1 MGVEKKVTVLH
12 HHPQGDDEPAVTCAE
27 LSSLVREAVLQIR
40 PEAEAVIQWLDDL
53 EKLADELEA
62 RGDAVYQSGWSAGG
76 LLSVMAIHLPNELR
90 AVARNLWNLCE
101 LLRLPL
107 AADGER

>member
-1 MGVEKKVTVLH
+1 MGVERRATVLH
-12 HHPQGDDEPAVTCAE
+12 HHQQDDDEPTVTCAE
-27 LSSLVREAVLQIR
+27 FGSFVRGAVQQIR
-40 PEAEAVIQWLDDL
+40 PEAEAVIRWLDDL

-62 RGDAVYQSGWSAGG
+62 RGDTVYQSESSAGD
-76 LLSVMAIHLPNELR
+76 LISVMAIHLPNELR

-107 AADGER
+107 TADGER